1 MMTDNT
7 TQNQKELDP
16 QLLTILCCPESKQE
30 VTLLD
35 RALLEKL
42 NQKIG
47 TGEIQNQG
55 GSIVK
60 ELLDGGLLRADK
72 TLVYPIRDAIPIML
86 IEEGISIEGLF

>member
-1 MMTDNT
+1 MTTENT
-7 TQNQKELDP
+7 TQDQMELDP
-16 QLLTILCCPESKQE
+16 QLLAILCCPESKQG

-47 TGEIQNQG
+47 TGELQNQG
-55 GSIVK
+55 GSVVK
-60 ELLDGGLLRADK
+60 EKLDGGLLRADQ

-86 IEEGISIEGLF
+86 IEEGISVKGLF